1 MAKNQ
6 SRFKRKI
13 HLIKSKGN
21 DTSPPMA
28 LVREGNRSFLQRS
41 EMKRIK
47 LNQESEEVGN
57 TYKVIAIS
65 LTVGLNII
73 IFTWFFLFSGLTK

>member
-1 MAKNQ
+1 
-6 SRFKRKI
+6 
-13 HLIKSKGN
+13 
-21 DTSPPMA
+21 
-28 LVREGNRSFLQRS
+28 LQRS

>member
-1 MAKNQ
+1 
-6 SRFKRKI
+6 
-13 HLIKSKGN
+13 
-21 DTSPPMA
+21 
-28 LVREGNRSFLQRS
+28 
-41 EMKRIK
+41 MKRIK

-73 IFTWFFLFSGLTK
+73 TFTWFFLFSGL

>member
-1 MAKNQ
+1 
-6 SRFKRKI
+6 
-13 HLIKSKGN
+13 
-21 DTSPPMA
+21 
-28 LVREGNRSFLQRS
+28 
-41 EMKRIK
+41 MKRIK

-73 IFTWFFLFSGLTK
+73 IITWFFSSQGLQNKLSIEMRGFL

>member
-1 MAKNQ
+1 MLL
-6 SRFKRKI
+6 SKREMTP
-13 HLIKSKGN
+13 LILLLMSE
-21 DTSPPMA
+21 SESE
-28 LVREGNRSFLQRS
+28 VFLQRS

-47 LNQESEEVGN
+47 LNQKSEEVGN

>member
-1 MAKNQ
+1 MTA
-6 SRFKRKI
+6 
-13 HLIKSKGN
+13 L
-21 DTSPPMA
+21 PPIA
-28 LVREGNRSFLQRS
+28 LVKGWIRSLIYK
-41 EMKRIK
+41 EKNMKRIK

-73 IFTWFFLFSGLTK
+73 IFTWFFFFSGLTK